1 MQGFQFAHMEVFSA
15 RGSPGAGPEVTAKRK
30 NGQRAWT
37 AEEVI
42 DELERLELASQH
54 VIPGRPGPEI
64 LPGTVASFDG
74 LREAQC
80 KAASVKESF
89 AYTKKDGTKQTRKR
103 RLRADAASL
112 YTAVVS
118 LPVRAEDA
126 LRDEAVRGECM
137 TVLTAALEHERQR
150 IVAAGGEV
158 AMGVVHWD
166 EEHVHIHIIG
176 LDPKRGRVDHLH
188 PGRTAKKAF
197 HEAHKDGED
206 RKAVA
211 KAGNKAYCDAMRG
224 WQDGYYEGVFDL
236 AGLMRYGPRRAR
248 MSTSEY
254 RRHAAAKAALG
265 RDEARAEAAHEK
277 HARLAAETTAMED
290 DKARLAERERA
301 VGAREKTAGEEITRG
316 KAMTSSAEAMMEAI
330 KTGCEAIETRAID
343 YREANDDKPEGLT
356 YGPNKPPRKAD
367 RTALAD
373 RIRPAF
379 DFLVEVARRAL
390 GAPGQERRP
399 WTRRRRRRTPA
410 RRSSASATTSR
421 RREPPSSAAGRP
433 CCGPSRTRP
442 DGPRPGPWS
451 TWTRAAPCA
460 LDVASFPGAWA
471 IAPGADQRAIR
482 EELDGLTNVALRDR
496 WMATRDA
503 VRLTEDDAAL
513 RTRFGLGVR
522 VLEHG
527 AGQRGF
533 DLETGRH
540 HPARA
545 TDPDRAR
552 LHTDSDHRP
561 IRVVRTVRDHQL
573 TRG

>member
-15 RGSPGAGPEVTAKRK
+15 KGSPGAGPEVTAKRK

-74 LREAQC
+74 LREAQR

-126 LRDEAVRGECM
+126 LRDEAVRAECM

-248 MSTSEY
+248 MSTAEY

-316 KAMTSSAEAMMEAI
+316 KTMTSSAEAMMEAI
-330 KTGCEAIETRAID
+330 KTGCEAIEARAID

-379 DFLVEVARRAL
+379 DFLVEVARRAWEL
-390 GAPGQERRP
+390 RAKKEAVDAQKEAQDAREAQQRQRDEEQEAGAAEL
-399 WTRRRRRRTPA
+399 RRRAAVLRA
-410 RRSSASATTSR
+410 
-421 RREPPSSAAGRP
+421 EQDAAGR
-433 CCGPSRTRP
+433 
-442 DGPRPGPWS
+442 
-451 TWTRAAPCA
+451 AAPRTVVDLAQGRALA
-460 LDVASFPGAWA
+460 LDEAAFPGAWA

-540 HPARA
+540 HPGRA

-561 IRVVRTVRDHQL
+561 IRVVRTVRDHQP

>member
-1 MQGFQFAHMEVFSA
+1 M
-15 RGSPGAGPEVTAKRK
+15 
-30 NGQRAWT
+30 
-37 AEEVI
+37 
-42 DELERLELASQH
+42 
-54 VIPGRPGPEI
+54 
-64 LPGTVASFDG
+64 
-74 LREAQC
+74 
-80 KAASVKESF
+80 
-89 AYTKKDGTKQTRKR
+89 
-103 RLRADAASL
+103 
-112 YTAVVS
+112 
-118 LPVRAEDA
+118 
-126 LRDEAVRGECM
+126 
-137 TVLTAALEHERQR
+137 
-150 IVAAGGEV
+150 
-158 AMGVVHWD
+158 
-166 EEHVHIHIIG
+166 
-176 LDPKRGRVDHLH
+176 DHLH

-248 MSTSEY
+248 LSTSEY

-343 YREANDDKPEGLT
+343 YREANDDKPEGLK
-356 YGPNKPPRKAD
+356 YGPNKPSKKAD

-379 DFLVEVARRAL
+379 DFLVEVARRAWEL
-390 GAPGQERRP
+390 RAKKEAVDAQEDAQDAREAQQRKRHEEQEAGAAEL
-399 WTRRRRRRTPA
+399 RRRA
-410 RRSSASATTSR
+410 AVLEA
-421 RREPPSSAAGRP
+421 EQDAAGRVAP
-433 CCGPSRTRP
+433 RTVVDLAQGRP
-442 DGPRPGPWS
+442 L
-451 TWTRAAPCA
+451 A

-540 HPARA
+540 HPGRA

-561 IRVVRTVRDHQL
+561 IRVVRTVRDHQP